1 VSDVVN
7 PMYIYGV
14 GKLVVGKRVESSHP
28 FCVHLHKHIDLKLSA
43 YVKRSTY
50 LRAELAIQMANHYN

>member
-1 VSDVVN
+1 
-7 PMYIYGV
+7 MYIYGV